1 MISEGYSCG
10 QEAVPLHMVACSS
23 ALDKTA
29 EFGIADENVFGFWDW
44 VGGRVSVSCSA
55 STTIVAGLSL
65 D

>member
-1 MISEGYSCG
+1 M
-10 QEAVPLHMVACSS
+10 PLHMVACSS

-44 VGGRVSVSCSA
+44 VGGRVSVSCSVSA
-55 STTIVAGLSL
+55 MIVAGLSL